1 MYYHSLVEGLKQC
14 EYASVIYTFTDSPA
28 KDAYLKHQA
37 RALIR
42 SKRAVLYSF
51 MGQKMK
57 ARVLSADPLDGTD
70 DGIDLASISGGLTY
84 PIIAADRS
92 VISEFILRR
101 LEWTRLQSL
110 FMYKS
115 NSTSILF
122 YVDSSI
128 DELHL
133 DISSMGKQ
141 NIFNVF

>member
-1 MYYHSLVEGLKQC
+1 
-14 EYASVIYTFTDSPA
+14 
-28 KDAYLKHQA
+28 
-37 RALIR
+37 
-42 SKRAVLYSF
+42 

-57 ARVLSADPLDGTD
+57 ARVLSADPLDGND